1 MEQADEKI
9 RAVTVILRAAQ
20 SIEEA
25 VRKDV
30 ARYGLNTTEF
40 AVLEALYHKG
50 RMPIQIIG
58 KKILIASSSI
68 TYVVDKLEKKHLI
81 CRKGCAS
88 DRRITYASLT
98 EQGHTLMNDIFP
110 KHKEK
115 MAQLFDGVEAQSLYD
130 MNEVLKQIG
139 MKATS
144 L

>member
-1 MEQADEKI
+1 MEQADERL

-20 SIEEA
+20 SIEEV

-30 ARYGLNTTEF
+30 ACYGLNTTEF
-40 AVLEALYHKG
+40 AVLEVLYHKG

-68 TYVVDKLEKKHLI
+68 TYVVDKLEKKQLI
-81 CRKGCAS
+81 CRSGCAK

-115 MAQLFDGVEAQSLYD
+115 MAQLFDDIEEQSLYD
-130 MNEVLKQIG
+130 TNEVLKQIG
-139 MKATS
+139 KKATLS
-144 L
+144 